1 MSKFDRFDSIINN
14 YINGNRSDVRTGIR
28 SLTIKELLSLQ
39 YYWLTIDPTMD
50 PKLLIIILERGIL

>member
-1 MSKFDRFDSIINN
+1 MSEFDRFDFIINN
-14 YINGNRSDVRTGIR
+14 YTNGNLSDARTAIR
-28 SLTIKELLSLQ
+28 KLTIKELLSLQ